1 MGKTARGKQ
10 DGTGPFA
17 GSAMYK
23 SGRKGKKAGCKLGN
37 C

>member
-1 MGKTARGKQ
+1 MSDRDGK
-10 DGTGPFA
+10 GPRK

-23 SGRKGKKAGCKLGN
+23 SGRKGKKSGYKRGN

>member
-1 MGKTARGKQ
+1 MGKR
-10 DGTGPFA
+10 DGTGPRK

-23 SGRKGKKAGCKLGN
+23 AGRRGKKAGNKRGN